1 MAKDDYDV
9 LVYKILVYLYA
20 CMRRKALFTKE
31 GFAHAIQKDKIDEDY
46 LTDVL
51 RMMQG
56 EGLIEGLTFV
66 RAWGQVYIL
75 ASGMDD
81 ISITSSGIRY
91 LKENAASKQV
101 KQALLDAIDPIASLI
116 IALAL

>member
-9 LVYKILVYLYA
+9 LVYKILTYLYA
-20 CMRRKALFTKE
+20 CMKRKVLFTQK
-31 GFAHAIQKDKIDEDY
+31 GFAHAVQKDKIDEDY

-75 ASGMDD
+75 ASGMENA
-81 ISITSSGIRY
+81 SITPAGIHY
-91 LKENAASKQV
+91 LKENATSQKVKQV
-101 KQALLDAIDPIASLI
+101 LLDAIDPIASLI
-116 IALAL
+116 IDLAL